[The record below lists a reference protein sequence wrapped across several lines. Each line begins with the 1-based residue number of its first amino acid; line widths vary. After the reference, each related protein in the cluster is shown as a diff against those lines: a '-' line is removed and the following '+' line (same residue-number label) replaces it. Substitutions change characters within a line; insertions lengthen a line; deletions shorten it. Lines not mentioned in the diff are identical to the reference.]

1 MSKKTKK
8 PLGMIIAIIVLAIIV
23 IALGISLLCKT
34 NPLDEAV
41 KKFQKTYPDYVFSAE
56 KLSGAG
62 AQQTAILIKTYC
74 PDFNLDEYY
83 LAQVSNSALQKL
95 VIFVINPS
103 NGKTE
108 CTIEKNMSANSS
120 QQTLNQNLL
129 ATINNEPVY
138 LNEVLA
144 VYNNIAANQRTN
156 TSMQDSLNAVVG
168 NKLLL
173 QDAVKKG
180 LAVTEQEVDAAINSF
195 LSNSGLS
202 LQQLEQNLAAGNSTL
217 EIFRTS
223 VRNSLLLQKEINTV
237 TNNSQAPT
245 DAQIKTYYD
254 TNQQSFFIKA
264 GAATRQLMIN
274 ANDSN
279 AAEKLNEIKA
289 IASML
294 NATNFCELVTK
305 YSEDTVSVQRC
316 GEYDFQEGQ
325 LLPEY
330 EQVVFNST
338 PGTTKLL
345 SSRLGYHIVQIIN
358 ITLPRQ
364 LAYEQVKDQVK
375 NFLII
380 NNKQTILNAYI
391 ANLRSQA
398 TIVSYLKQ

>member
-1 MSKKTKK
+1 
-8 PLGMIIAIIVLAIIV
+8 MIIAIIVLAIIV